1 MRDAEEL
8 RACSLG
14 IRALGL
20 MPMPTQRLQAG
31 MRDIPVQIE
40 DVWLRPGDWL
50 YADADGVV
58 ISSHPLHSEK

>member
-1 MRDAEEL
+1 
-8 RACSLG
+8 
-14 IRALGL
+14 
-20 MPMPTQRLQAG
+20 MPTQRLQAG